1 MSYSCNNY
9 AATKSPFF
17 IRHAWQKPNC
27 LRAVDRHDKTRRP
40 TIKTTSGNAAVMVR
54 LRREKVRRAGGRGRG
69 GRGIQQKQ
77 QRLQF
82 HNGLCESVPSLLICS
97 WTSLPLSLPSSPLL
111 TPLLQMLQCLAVSW
125 CLILPSRVTLF
136 TGWRKK
142 ASGKHWEG
150 DFYKSGLVERHWMLL
165 SLIHLVGL

>member
-17 IRHAWQKPNC
+17 IRHAWQRPNC

-77 QRLQF
+77 QRLRF

-97 WTSLPLSLPSSPLL
+97 WTSLPPPPHSPPANAPVLGSVL
-111 TPLLQMLQCLAVSW
+111 MSNPTKQSHIIHWKKKKSFWQTLGGRFLQVWTCGKTLD
-125 CLILPSRVTLF
+125 VT
-136 TGWRKK
+136 
-142 ASGKHWEG
+142 
-150 DFYKSGLVERHWMLL
+150 
-165 SLIHLVGL
+165 